1 MEFKTKGVC
10 VQIIRLKV
18 EDGILTDLQFEGG
31 NYCDGNLKAMKIVT
45 VGQKVDTIIENYKG
59 ITCGPRKTSCADQ
72 LSQALVQKL
81 EEMKAE
87 EAKK

>member
-10 VQIIRLKV
+10 VQKIKLKV
-18 EDGILTDLQFEGG
+18 EDGVLVSLDFEGG

-45 VGQKVDTIIENYKG
+45 VGQKVEQIIENYKG

-72 LSQALVQKL
+72 LSEALLLAL
-81 EEMKAE
+81 EEEKQ
-87 EAKK
+87 KGGK